1 SFPVAHF
8 ICAGIYRYDI
18 VDSAL
23 GEVMVP
29 PFFCYSRFGRALYAS
44 MFTGNHRISL
54 PPGLQKQAEECPVN
68 WPAKVVLMMTFLMR

>member
-1 SFPVAHF
+1 
-8 ICAGIYRYDI
+8 
-18 VDSAL
+18 
-23 GEVMVP
+23 
-29 PFFCYSRFGRALYAS
+29 